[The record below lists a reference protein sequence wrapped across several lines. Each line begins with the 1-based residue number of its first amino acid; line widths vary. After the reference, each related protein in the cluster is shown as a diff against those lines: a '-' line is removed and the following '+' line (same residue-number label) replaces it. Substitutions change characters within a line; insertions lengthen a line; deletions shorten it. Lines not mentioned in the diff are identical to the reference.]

1 MQVKKERNKRKRKK
15 SLIKKRKKS
24 KTEKRTEKLRNLHKL
39 RKLRIPAKSEK
50 YFFLV
55 ETFSRDSR
63 EEFFI
68 VKILLAV
75 ASHFKF
81 NGFFSH

>member
-24 KTEKRTEKLRNLHKL
+24 KTEKRTEKRNLHKL
-39 RKLRIPAKSEK
+39 RKLRISAKSEK